1 MRLVPTPLSKAENT
15 KLKAAEGVFV
25 HLPVASE
32 EDRQIFA
39 GNVLTAVRA
48 ARLTRVVFSTS
59 GFPIDPAVG
68 GVAVTLA
75 TSLADSRVS
84 PAVIELYLE
93 NLLMPYV
100 TDSVRERGI
109 LPYPI
114 RVDFAVALFERP
126 DVTGVVSVGQY
137 PAITGPD
144 LVESFGARLVR
155 NVLFEPIGSERAVC
169 ELINDVPSPE
179 WMGLRYPGRSMG
191 SGVLG

>member
-1 MRLVPTPLSKAENT
+1 MPTPLSKAENT

-48 ARLTRVVFSTS
+48 ARPTRVVFSTS

-68 GVAVTLA
+68 GAAATLA

-84 PAVIELYLE
+84 PVVIELYLE

-109 LPYPI
+109 LLHHPARFRRRPV
-114 RVDFAVALFERP
+114 RTPGRHRCGLRPTVPGDHGAGPCGVVRRP
-126 DVTGVVSVGQY
+126 D
-137 PAITGPD
+137 GP
-144 LVESFGARLVR
+144 
-155 NVLFEPIGSERAVC
+155 ERA
-169 ELINDVPSPE
+169 
-179 WMGLRYPGRSMG
+179 LRADR
-191 SGVLG
+191 L